1 MYLNSIGELD
11 VLYTDLVQ
19 TTRYLKMD
27 VSQRSNL
34 IFLTSSNIYIYI
46 YISLFGEKI
55 QQNYE
60 VCLLGQQRQKL
71 RWRDKMVC
79 KDLLNLVENFK
90 AGSFLLIHGQITTMQ
105 SSLAKEALYSF
116 LN

>member
-1 MYLNSIGELD
+1 
-11 VLYTDLVQ
+11 
-19 TTRYLKMD
+19 
-27 VSQRSNL
+27 
-34 IFLTSSNIYIYI
+34 
-46 YISLFGEKI
+46 
-55 QQNYE
+55 
-60 VCLLGQQRQKL
+60 
-71 RWRDKMVC
+71 MVC